1 MEDFINGIRNR
12 YRHMS
17 NYRNLSILILRKTHS
32 PIREEPL
39 QERYKKKSFFD
50 IFSPKVSD
58 VSRKLHNEI
67 RVLLDRREKAV
78 LQTVMR
84 ETNSLV
90 TQHARKWSA
99 DFARNDKTRLDF
111 MGRTDKK
118 VDLYIADTTTKLQH
132 VQKELDKL
140 KAAEKSR
147 QSATSNKLSGDIQLS
162 HRTAK
167 RLVLDSA
174 LHERMEMQREFD
186 AKAKYTERSIIR
198 KLRDEEEYKR
208 RRGG

>member
-1 MEDFINGIRNR
+1 MEDLINTIRNR
-12 YRHMS
+12 YRHVS
-17 NYRNLSILILRKTHS
+17 NYRNLSTLVLRKPPSPTH
-32 PIREEPL
+32 EEPS
-39 QERYKKKSFFD
+39 QETYKKKSFFD

-78 LQTVMR
+78 LQTVTR
-84 ETNSLV
+84 EANNLV
-90 TQHARKWSA
+90 TQHARKWSS
-99 DFARNDKTRLDF
+99 DFAKNDKARLDF

-118 VDLYIADTTTKLQH
+118 VDLYIADTTGKLQY

-140 KAAEKSR
+140 KTAEKSR
-147 QSATSNKLSGDIQLS
+147 QSATSNKLSGDVQLS

-174 LHERMEMQREFD
+174 LHERAEMRREFD
-186 AKAKYTERSIIR
+186 EKAKNTQRSIIR